1 MLLSRRRLVALGA
14 TGFGSAA
21 LANLFSP
28 PDIGRAQ
35 TNGAVVTDTAEPWA
49 QALIRAAES
58 QIGVTVRYDGGYWRM
73 GFPGGDVERASGV
86 CTDVVIRAYRDA
98 FGYDLQAAVNR
109 DMQRAFSAYP
119 KAWGLTRPDSNIDH
133 RRVLNLE
140 RFFLRLRADLPK
152 PADPAD
158 YRPGDLVTQRVGNSL
173 PHIAIVADRLSADSK
188 RPLVVHNIGA
198 GTRVEDTLSVFPVV
212 YRFRFNP
219 RG

>member
-21 LANLFSP
+21 LANLFLP

-35 TNGAVVTDTAEPWA
+35 TNGAVVTDTAEPWV

-58 QIGVTVRYDGGYWRM
+58 QIGVTVRYDGGYRRI

-86 CTDVVIRAYRDA
+86 CTDVVIRAY
-98 FGYDLQAAVNR
+98 R

-158 YRPGDLVTQRVGNSL
+158 YRPGDLATQRVGNSL

-198 GTRVEDTLSVFPVV
+198 GTRVGDTLSVFPVV